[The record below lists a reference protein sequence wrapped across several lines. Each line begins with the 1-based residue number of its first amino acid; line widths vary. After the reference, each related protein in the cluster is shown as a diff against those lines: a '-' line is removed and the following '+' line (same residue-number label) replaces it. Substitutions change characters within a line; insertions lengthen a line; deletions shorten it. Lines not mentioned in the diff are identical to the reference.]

1 MLGLD
6 LYGLAVL
13 RGFSEVD
20 VSDDLEDVGWVDHL
34 VGGAPATV
42 GPALEGTVVRLLVAP
57 RQS

>member
-6 LYGLAVL
+6 LYGLSEL
-13 RGFSEVD
+13 CGFSEVD

-34 VGGAPATV
+34 VGGAPASV

-57 RQS
+57 WQS